1 MGDPAARL
9 PREMVVRI
17 VRELEVLLL
26 RGVYYGAGLGGL
38 AVCSKGWWDVSKGW
52 WDVVV
57 EVMYTVDAVIEGKD
71 LLSTSRY
78 CLKLDLSFLFESF
91 EATAQKELG
100 LVVLGRIVEI
110 CRDARRAPHSES
122 FLDGLKA
129 VFDAATLAY
138 KRVRISTNEP
148 RRVCLLHAAWLYSS
162 SL

>member
-17 VRELEVLLL
+17 VRELGVLL
-26 RGVYYGAGLGGL
+26 RGGWTPLWAYYGLGLGGL
-38 AVCSKGWWDVSKGW
+38 AVCSKGW

-57 EVMYTVDAVIEGKD
+57 EVMYTVDGIIEGKD
-71 LLSTSRY
+71 LLSTTRY

-100 LVVLGRIVEI
+100 IVGLEHIVEI
-110 CRDARRAPHSES
+110 SRDARRAPHSES
-122 FLDGLKA
+122 FIEGPKA

-148 RRVCLLHAAWLYSS
+148 RRVCLLHGAWLCSS